1 MEEWEEFR
9 YIDASVSTGS
19 LASSE
24 KSLLTRSSESSSI
37 VDGIQGGGNKKH
49 KSGLKFDGIELIRL
63 QNGQNS
69 AAAAVKKVKF
79 ERKFLASSTLKLFA
93 KKENKND
100 EYTFCSFL
108 DYGNFI
114 FIKKMINHLRF
125 K

>member
-49 KSGLKFDGIELIRL
+49 KSGGLKFDGIELIRL

-79 ERKFLASSTLKLFA
+79 ERKCLPSSTLKLFA
-93 KKENKND
+93 KKKIETMNML
-100 EYTFCSFL
+100 FVHF
-108 DYGNFI
+108 
-114 FIKKMINHLRF
+114 
-125 K
+125 

>member
-37 VDGIQGGGNKKH
+37 VDGITQGVGNKKKH
-49 KSGLKFDGIELIRL
+49 KSKGLKFDGIELIRL
-63 QNGQNS
+63 QNGQNNC

-79 ERKFLASSTLKLFA
+79 EKKNLDLIYSSQILA
-93 KKENKND
+93 KE
-100 EYTFCSFL
+100 L
-108 DYGNFI
+108 
-114 FIKKMINHLRF
+114 
-125 K
+125 

>member
-49 KSGLKFDGIELIRL
+49 KSGGLKFDGIELIRL
-63 QNGQNS
+63 QNGQNNC

-79 ERKFLASSTLKLFA
+79 EKKNLDLIYSSQILA
-93 KKENKND
+93 KE
-100 EYTFCSFL
+100 L
-108 DYGNFI
+108 
-114 FIKKMINHLRF
+114 
-125 K
+125 

>member
-49 KSGLKFDGIELIRL
+49 KSGGLKFDGIELIRL

-79 ERKFLASSTLKLFA
+79 ERKFLASSTLKLF
-93 KKENKND
+93 
-100 EYTFCSFL
+100 CP
-108 DYGNFI
+108 
-114 FIKKMINHLRF
+114 
-125 K
+125 